1 MEPGKT
7 ALKQKFDELVGLLG
21 YIVDLTGDGRE
32 VPEWLKEQ
40 ISEIR
45 EMLATITPAEQ
56 DTAPAIVKTGDLW
69 LLGLSSRPRGSLERY
84 GVMTIDQ
91 AREKRD
97 AELLKLKGLGYKSLK
112 EIRKKIAIYD
122 ALSKNPGIK
131 IMSNYFDDLDKQ
143 VHQIN
148 FQFEGDV
155 YDVNAFVEEVARLE
169 DKVIEVIS
177 LVVGDREFPDDLRQ
191 RILGIIAIHRLRGI
205 PDVDKGG
212 FHAVARGFTE
222 QLRRSALFSQ
232 LHSAFHDVARRRIRT
247 RFGLLLDD

>member
-1 MEPGKT
+1 
-7 ALKQKFDELVGLLG
+7 
-21 YIVDLTGDGRE
+21 
-32 VPEWLKEQ
+32 
-40 ISEIR
+40 
-45 EMLATITPAEQ
+45 
-56 DTAPAIVKTGDLW
+56 
-69 LLGLSSRPRGSLERY
+69 
-84 GVMTIDQ
+84 
-91 AREKRD
+91 
-97 AELLKLKGLGYKSLK
+97 
-112 EIRKKIAIYD
+112 
-122 ALSKNPGIK
+122 
-131 IMSNYFDDLDKQ
+131 MSNYFDDLDKQ

-247 RFGLLLDD
+247 RFGLLLDDPADIVKRRDAYDHNMRTGWDQ

>member
-112 EIRKKIAIYD
+112 EIRQKIAIYD
-122 ALSKNPGIK
+122 ALSKNLGTLTAKLDQIK
-131 IMSNYFDDLDKQ
+131 T
-143 VHQIN
+143 
-148 FQFEGDV
+148 
-155 YDVNAFVEEVARLE
+155 
-169 DKVIEVIS
+169 
-177 LVVGDREFPDDLRQ
+177 LVSDWRAKWAGGKGTDPL
-191 RILGIIAIHRLRGI
+191 RIL
-205 PDVDKGG
+205 
-212 FHAVARGFTE
+212 E
-222 QLRRSALFSQ
+222 QILEILESKS
-232 LHSAFHDVARRRIRT
+232 
-247 RFGLLLDD
+247 